1 MCVTK
6 SLKIRKNLKVKVYSI
21 TETLT
26 ALEWKSL
33 LKHVIVLVS
42 LTCGL
47 KTGKFYVRKT
57 TALKSFLTNWVQEQP
72 LGGVPWK

>member
-26 ALEWKSL
+26 ALRMK
-33 LKHVIVLVS
+33 K
-42 LTCGL
+42 LTEA
-47 KTGKFYVRKT
+47 RD
-57 TALKSFLTNWVQEQP
+57 SFGFTNV
-72 LGGVPWK
+72 